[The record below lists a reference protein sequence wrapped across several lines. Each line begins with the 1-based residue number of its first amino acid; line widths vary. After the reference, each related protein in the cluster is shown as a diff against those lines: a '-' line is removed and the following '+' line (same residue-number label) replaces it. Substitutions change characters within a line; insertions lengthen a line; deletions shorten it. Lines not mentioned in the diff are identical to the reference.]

1 MVRITVLLKSMVKLK
16 PTIVEQTIELANKPD
31 DVHGFIEEVV
41 TACVKA
47 YEERAEN
54 QVLNVLSCEEIE
66 NAAATGKVG
75 FGVHYSTKKP
85 NLAKAKANA
94 IQSFEDGIFCIFSGD
109 RRLESLDETV
119 DYNKPFTFVRLTMLC
134 GRMW

>member
-1 MVRITVLLKSMVKLK
+1 MVTITVLLKRMVKLK
-16 PTIVEQTIELANKPD
+16 PTIMEQKIELERKPE
-31 DVHGFIEEVV
+31 DVRGFIEEVV

-54 QVLNVLSCEEIE
+54 QVLKVLSTEEIE
-66 NAAATGKVG
+66 NDAVTGKVG

-109 RRLESLDETV
+109 RRIESLDETV
-119 DYNKPFTFVRLTMLC
+119 DYEKPFTFVRLTMLC